1 MFAIAAT
8 ALLAGC
14 QTSGYMTSAAT
25 DGDGVTCAEIYQAF
39 DAYERD
45 RQSAGALA
53 DLGGVLG
60 PAAGGFAVLGVNRGS
75 RTYEELKAGGKFELA
90 WGGGKPIK
98 YTRSLVA

>member
-1 MFAIAAT
+1 MKPAFMFAIAAT

-45 RQSAGALA
+45 RQSASALA
-53 DLGGVLG
+53 DLGRVIS
-60 PAAGGFAVLGVNRGS
+60 PAAGSYADLGVNQAS
-75 RTYEELKAGGKFELA
+75 KYYEEIKASANIALA
-90 WGGGKPIK
+90 MRGCQPIQ
-98 YTRSLVA
+98 